1 MPRPFDYYFGV
12 SDARRHGRRVA
23 LGVGV
28 ALAGVLVGTFAG
40 TPPAFAAGLV
50 AVFAGLWYARPAF
63 RRLFVPAPWQAGAWK
78 YAPLRH
84 ALDLEGADRWLDVG
98 SGTGRSPVG
107 LATAAADAGGSTPD
121 GPGRPGGARTA
132 ALAGVGVTAVDAFG
146 RTLAGDA
153 ALLAER
159 NAAAAGLDAT
169 AVRGA
174 VDRLPVRDG
183 SQDVVTTCCA
193 LGHLPAGRRERA
205 LREARRVVHDGGG
218 VGVLEPAESRRGSDD
233 PLDGWAATVEEAG
246 FEVVASGAV
255 RRRGSGYVYLV
266 AAPA

>member
-1 MPRPFDYYFGV
+1 MPRYYFGV

-23 LGVGV
+23 FGVGV
-28 ALAGVLVGTFAG
+28 ALAGVLAGTFVG

-50 AVFAGLWYARPAF
+50 AVFAGLRYARPAF
-63 RRLFVPAPWQAGAWK
+63 RRLLVPAPWRPDAWK

-98 SGTGRSPVG
+98 SDTGRSPVG
-107 LATAAADAGGSTPD
+107 VAVADGSSPAGDGIDTA
-121 GPGRPGGARTA
+121 GRA

-146 RTLAGDA
+146 RTLRGDA
-153 ALLAER
+153 ARLAER
-159 NAAAAGLDAT
+159 NAAAADLDAA

-183 SQDVVTTCCA
+183 SQDVVTACCA
-193 LGHLPAGRRERA
+193 LGDLPAGRRERA
-205 LREARRVVHDGGG
+205 LREARRVVRDGGG
-218 VGVLEPAESRRGSDD
+218 FGVLEPAGTRRGGDD
-233 PLDGWAATVEEAG
+233 LDEWTATVEEAG
-246 FEVVASGAV
+246 FEVTASGAV